1 MGFNKSEKENRTDFL
16 FYLIFSVPCPDKQI
30 STALTACT
38 CDTQYQFNAASLT
51 QRLGVFVFL
60 WFTEL
65 HYEMFTAFK
74 RGIKEKDI
82 SLTR

>member
-51 QRLGVFVFL
+51 QRLGVFFFYGL
-60 WFTEL
+60 RNCIMKCL
-65 HYEMFTAFK
+65 QHL
-74 RGIKEKDI
+74 KEA
-82 SLTR
+82 